1 MTNNLKATK
10 RESKTS
16 GDLNNLR
23 SKGFIPAILYGGNNP
38 SLKISVEEKLLSKV
52 FSSDSFL
59 STVIDLNIDGQTEKV
74 IPRDISYHVIS
85 DKPIPVSYTH
95 LTLPTKA

>member
-23 SKGFIPAILYGGNNP
+23 SKGFIPAILYGNNP
-38 SLKISVEEKLLSKV
+38 SLKISIEEKLLNQV

-85 DKPIPVSYTH
+85 DKPIHIDFMRV
-95 LTLPTKA
+95 TKGSK

>member
-38 SLKISVEEKLLSKV
+38 SLKISIEEKLLNKV

-59 STVIDLNIDGQTEKV
+59 STVIDLNNFEV
-74 IPRDISYHVIS
+74 IHNYKHDI
-85 DKPIPVSYTH
+85 
-95 LTLPTKA
+95 TKMINQVTNTREFSRIKIGD